1 MRKNLQVKREQFE
14 SVFDPAKHDLMM
26 KRGERKFTHR
36 ALMGAIM
43 IMLYK
48 EEPRLVIGI
57 W

>member
-48 EEPRLVIGI
+48 EEPRYHRLL
-57 W
+57 